1 VLRIVS
7 SAVCPLPAQQAAGS
21 KKRCK
26 DGSGTAVQKGDE
38 ETKAVSRHGFCAQEN
53 VGQCLLELEVKMKK
67 TLLFVATALFA
78 FAAMTPSLGLGSFTA
93 AATPM
98 AVAGDPQT
106 PPSPPQGVSP
116 ADPTMKMPEMEH
128 ECCGCC
134 GCCRGGMRGPHIERE
149 KGRFGRPAL
158 GPDDEGIGERG
169 DGMGKP
175 YRSMMHQ
182 KATRQRQMDRSAMR
196 EGMAPCG
203 EMMGREGMAARRAD
217 MRDRQGWGPGH
228 GIAAERMLHQAKDL
242 DLSDEQIDRL
252 RTLAFETQK
261 ELVDLH
267 AEIEKGQLEIRNQL
281 QSGSDDLG
289 QIRTHL
295 ETVSKARAGI
305 QEARIANLFE
315 ARKVLTEKQKKL
327 ITEKF
332 PRFGMILE

>member
-1 VLRIVS
+1 
-7 SAVCPLPAQQAAGS
+7 
-21 KKRCK
+21 
-26 DGSGTAVQKGDE
+26 
-38 ETKAVSRHGFCAQEN
+38 
-53 VGQCLLELEVKMKK
+53 MKK
-67 TLLFVATALFA
+67 TLLFVAMALFA

-93 AATPM
+93 AAAPV

-116 ADPTMKMPEMEH
+116 ADPNMEIPDLEH

-134 GCCRGGMRGPHIERE
+134 CGCRGGMRGPHIERE

-158 GPDDEGIGERG
+158 GPEYKGIGDRG
-169 DGMGKP
+169 DRVGRP

-182 KATRQRQMDRSAMR
+182 KATRERQMDRKQMCDETCPGGEMQRR
-196 EGMAPCG
+196 ERMAP
-203 EMMGREGMAARRAD
+203 RRAD
-217 MRDRQGWGPGH
+217 MRDHQGWGPGH
-228 GIAAERMLHQAKDL
+228 GIASERMLHRAKGL

-252 RTLAFETQK
+252 KTLAFETKK

-295 ETVSKARAGI
+295 EAVSKARAGI

-327 ITEKF
+327 IKEKF
-332 PRFGMILE
+332 PQLGMILE